1 MENKEGER
9 TVIAF
14 DFNYYKPSTIA
25 EAIETYITATSL
37 RKKVIYYSGG
47 TEFITFA
54 RTNKMHADVVI
65 DIKGIPECNV
75 CEIQG
80 GQLVIG
86 AAISLNKLVETNQ
99 FPLLSQTVKQIANH
113 SSRNKITIGGNINS
127 QLIYREGVLPFLLA
141 DAKVKI
147 ASQGEEKVVS
157 LKKIFDRKMTLDE
170 GTFLVQ
176 IIVDASFID
185 LPYLS
190 LKRTQM
196 TKVGYPVVTLAAL
209 LKENQIRVAF
219 SGLCSFPF
227 RSKKIE
233 AIVNDDS
240 LSERERIEQIASHLP
255 ASIVDDS
262 HASAAYR
269 GFVLKNL
276 LVDTFEV
283 LEGKK

>member
-1 MENKEGER
+1 
-9 TVIAF
+9 
-14 DFNYYKPSTIA
+14 
-25 EAIETYITATSL
+25 
-37 RKKVIYYSGG
+37 
-47 TEFITFA
+47 
-54 RTNKMHADVVI
+54 MHADVVI
-65 DIKGIPECNV
+65 DIKGIPECNI

-80 GQLVIG
+80 GQLIIG
-86 AAISLNKLVETNQ
+86 AAISLNKLVETNL

>member
-9 TVIAF
+9 TMIAF

-25 EAIETYITATSL
+25 EALETYATATNL

-54 RTNKMHADVVI
+54 RMNKMHADVVI

-80 GQLVIG
+80 GHLIIG
-86 AAISLNKLVETNQ
+86 ATISLNKLVETNL

-127 QLIYREGVLPFLLA
+127 QLIYREGVLPFLLT

-147 ASQGEEKVVS
+147 ALQGEERVV
-157 LKKIFDRKMTLDE
+157 LLEKIFDRKMTLEE
-170 GTFLVQ
+170 GAFLVQ
-176 IIVDASFID
+176 IIVDSSFID
-185 LPYLS
+185 LPFLS
-190 LKRTQM
+190 LKRTKM
-196 TKVGYPVVTLAAL
+196 TKVGYPVVSLAAL

-227 RSKKIE
+227 RSRKIE
-233 AIVNDDS
+233 TIVNNDS
-240 LSERERIEQIASHLP
+240 LSESERIEQIASHLP
-255 ASIVDDS
+255 APVVDDL

>member
-1 MENKEGER
+1 M
-9 TVIAF
+9 IAF

-25 EAIETYITATSL
+25 EALETYATATSL

-65 DIKGIPECNV
+65 DIKGIAECNV

-80 GQLVIG
+80 GQLIIG
-86 AAISLNKLVETNQ
+86 AAISLNILVETNL

-127 QLIYREGVLPFLLA
+127 QLIYREGVLPFLLT

-147 ASQGEEKVVS
+147 ALQGEEIVVP
-157 LKKIFDRKMTLDE
+157 LKKIFDRKMILDE
-170 GTFLVQ
+170 GAFLVQ
-176 IIVDASFID
+176 IIVDSSFID
-185 LPYLS
+185 LPFIS
-190 LKRTQM
+190 FKRTQM
-196 TKVGYPVVTLAAL
+196 TKVGYPVVSLAAL
-209 LKENQIRVAF
+209 LKENQIHVAF

-227 RSKKIE
+227 RSRKIE

-240 LSERERIEQIASHLP
+240 LSESERIEQIASHLP
-255 ASIVDDS
+255 APIVDDL

-269 GFVLKNL
+269 EFVLKNL
-276 LVDTFEV
+276 LADTFEV
-283 LEGKK
+283 LEGKT